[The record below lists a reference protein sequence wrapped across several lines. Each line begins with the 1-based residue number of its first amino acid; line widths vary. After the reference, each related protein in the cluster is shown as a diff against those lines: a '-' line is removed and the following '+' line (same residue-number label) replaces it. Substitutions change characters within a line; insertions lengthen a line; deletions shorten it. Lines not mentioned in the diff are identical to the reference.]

1 MEIGFLDFMQTHFLI
16 SSEIHLL
23 RILRYRCRSLKK
35 PPAQFRDC
43 QVGKG
48 WDSGHYYSVTKTCDE
63 APSLIQATCR
73 LTAATSTD
81 RTRCL
86 QVWWFL
92 GTALR
97 LRKDRPVRGEGIPD
111 NYRLG
116 YLEIMPA
123 HGAGMLPVENPHPN
137 LWERDG
143 SYLLAAPCFQPIPH
157 PLLSSSTICI
167 CPNRAINLA
176 RLHKEPSPVELFQ
189 MYSQVLSAVFIQ
201 LLFAIDARQLLPD
214 LIDFVYF
221 SQTRFTFEH
230 FNIITVDFSLFT
242 IITSQHRF
250 ILFRRWPSGHGGNGP
265 GKRRW
270 LPILDR

>member
-1 MEIGFLDFMQTHFLI
+1 MI

-176 RLHKEPSPVELFQ
+176 RLHKEPSPVELF
-189 MYSQVLSAVFIQ
+189 
-201 LLFAIDARQLLPD
+201 
-214 LIDFVYF
+214 
-221 SQTRFTFEH
+221 
-230 FNIITVDFSLFT
+230 
-242 IITSQHRF
+242 
-250 ILFRRWPSGHGGNGP
+250 
-265 GKRRW
+265 
-270 LPILDR
+270 